1 MSIPYVKEFAYDL
14 WTTED
19 GRCWA
24 RIRATG
30 EETEISREVMRELR
44 KEEKQ
49 LIRQYEPLPSNPSRS
64 ELQSY
69 NASHPLSIDEKQGDE
84 ASDEESSW
92 LCDEFDLESDVI
104 HRVAEEGF
112 LLKLPPRQ
120 ADLYRCCVLLGW
132 SKAEYAKKAG
142 ISKQRVQ
149 DIIVEIQQKLKRAKI
164 IP

>member
-49 LIRQYEPLPSNPSRS
+49 LIRQHEPLPSKPSRS

-69 NASHPLSIDEKQGDE
+69 NAAHPLSVDEKQGDD

-120 ADLYRCCVLLGW
+120 ADLYRCCVQLGW
-132 SKAEYAKKAG
+132 SKAEYAEKTG
-142 ISKQRVQ
+142 ISPQSVQ
-149 DIIVEIQQKLKRAKI
+149 VIIMQIQQKLKKEKI
-164 IP
+164 VI